1 MTASQQKRSSPDRS
15 AGQDGSAGQP
25 PQFPRRPGPGG
36 PTGRPGSGRPPLGPR
51 AMALFILAVGLTV
64 LIGAF
69 LIPEGG
75 GFQTVGPRPFPILVG
90 AAGTL
95 IGAIGVVQAFLGPR
109 LGAVLGSRPG
119 RSAGAGEPAE
129 RAEPT
134 EQAPA
139 APARWRPTLI
149 LLGALVTYTLL
160 MPFAGY
166 WQVTTVFYAASA
178 RIQGSRNLRRDVL
191 IGLALALATYFV
203 FDRLF
208 GINLPP
214 GYLRLA
220 F

>member
-119 RSAGAGEPAE
+119 RSAGAGSPPSV
-129 RAEPT
+129 RSTPS
-134 EQAPA
+134 
-139 APARWRPTLI
+139 RPPRPPR
-149 LLGALVTYTLL
+149 GGV
-160 MPFAGY
+160 
-166 WQVTTVFYAASA
+166 
-178 RIQGSRNLRRDVL
+178 RR
-191 IGLALALATYFV
+191 
-203 FDRLF
+203 
-208 GINLPP
+208 
-214 GYLRLA
+214 
-220 F
+220 